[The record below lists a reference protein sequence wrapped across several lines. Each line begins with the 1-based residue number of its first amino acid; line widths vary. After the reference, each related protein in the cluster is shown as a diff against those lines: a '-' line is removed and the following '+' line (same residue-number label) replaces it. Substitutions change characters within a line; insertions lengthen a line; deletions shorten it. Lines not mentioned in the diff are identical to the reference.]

1 MRLKVSALF
10 CFVSRAEIIPRAFA
24 YSKGMEK
31 HNFFESAKRL
41 QSDLT
46 EYRRFLHAHA
56 ETGFDLTKT
65 QVYIISKLTEMGYTP
80 KPCGAAGVVANVGRG
95 KGKAFLLRADID
107 GLPIREKTGL
117 AYACKTGNMHAAML
131 LGAARLLKER
141 EGDLKAPVKFL
152 FQPAEELLKGAKDC
166 IESGVLENPTVGG
179 AMMLHVTTATDFPS
193 GTLVVSSAGVSA
205 AAADYFRIR
214 LRGKACHGATPYLGI
229 DALTAAAQMVLALQ
243 EISARELSIDNPA
256 VLTIGRFS
264 AGNAPNVIAE
274 RAELLGTLRA
284 YDESVRK
291 QVKKRIGEIVKNVSA
306 AFRVKGET
314 EFTSGTPTLVN
325 DGELSKF
332 VEERAKS
339 VFGEKYVF
347 NTQELGGRAGGSED
361 FAYFSH
367 KVPSLM
373 VALCAGSKA
382 DGYEY
387 PLHHEKTRFDE
398 SVLPIGAALL
408 ASVAANM
415 P

>member
-1 MRLKVSALF
+1 
-10 CFVSRAEIIPRAFA
+10 
-24 YSKGMEK
+24 MEK
-31 HNFFESAKRL
+31 QDFFDRAKEL
-41 QSDLT
+41 QPDLVAQ
-46 EYRRFLHAHA
+46 RRFLHEHA

-80 KPCGAAGVVANVGRG
+80 KPCGKAGVLVSVGRG
-95 KGKAFLLRADID
+95 KGKAFLLRADTD

-117 AYACKTGNMHAAML
+117 PYACKTGNMHACGHDMHTAML
-131 LGAARLLKER
+131 LGAAKLLKER
-141 EGDLKAPVKFL
+141 EKDLKTPVKLL
-152 FQPAEELLKGAKDC
+152 FQPAEELLEGAKDC
-166 IESGVLENPTVGG
+166 MESGVLENPTVGG
-179 AMMLHVTTATDFPS
+179 AMMLHVMTATDFPS
-193 GTLVVSSAGVSA
+193 GSLIVSSAGVSA

-214 LRGKACHGATPYLGI
+214 FRGKACHGATPHLGI
-229 DALTAAAQMVLALQ
+229 DALTAAAQTAIALQ

-256 VLTIGRFS
+256 VLTIGQLN

-284 YDESVRK
+284 YDENARGY
-291 QVKKRIGEIVKNVSA
+291 VKKRLREIAKNVA
-306 AFRVKGET
+306 TAFRVKAET

-332 VEERAKS
+332 VEEQARS
-339 VFGEKYVF
+339 VFGEKCVF

-367 KVPSLM
+367 QVPSVM
-373 VALCAGSKA
+373 VALCAGAKS

-408 ASVAANM
+408 ASVAFAM